1 MIKYKNIN
9 WKLYQKVLIPD
20 VSPHIE
26 VVLTEQEAN
35 ELLEKTDAYF
45 IRWTNEWDRKDG
57 KFWYVIKDEKEDINN
72 YRSKIRNQ
80 IKKGLKN
87 CKVEKVTK
95 EYIAKYGY
103 EVYKKAFKRYNTFLQ
118 PVSEENFSKGI
129 FKSLDNID
137 FFGVFIGNKLVAYS
151 QNKIRNN
158 ICEYNTTKF
167 DPDFLKYR
175 LSEALFFEMNKY
187 YLNEKKFLYVSDG
200 ARSLS
205 HETNI
210 QKFLISKFKFRKA
223 YCKLNVVYRK
233 DIEILVN
240 VLYPFRNFIYK
251 SNNKILQKIGVVLRH
266 EEIRR
271 SYE

>member
-20 VSPHIE
+20 VPPHIE
-26 VVLTEQEAN
+26 VILTKQEAN

-72 YRSKIRNQ
+72 YSSNTRSKIRR
-80 IKKGLKN
+80 GLKR
-87 CKVEKVTK
+87 CKIEKVTK
-95 EYIAKYGY
+95 EYIAKHGY

-118 PVSEENFSKGI
+118 PVTQENFSKGI
-129 FKSLDNID
+129 LKSLDNIE
-137 FFGVFIGNKLVAYS
+137 FFGVFIENKLVAYS
-151 QNKIRNN
+151 QNIIKDNN
-158 ICEYNTTKF
+158 VNYSVIKF
-167 DPDFLKYR
+167 DPDFLKHYI
-175 LSEALFFEMNKY
+175 SYALFFEMNKY
-187 YLNEKKFLYVSDG
+187 YLNEKNFLYVNDG

-210 QKFLISKFKFRKA
+210 QEFLISKFRFRKA

-240 VLYPFRNFIYK
+240 ILYPFKNLIYK